1 MKYIILTAAL
11 LLGIAT
17 SHAQSPADSARF
29 CDPANWEVIRNENG
43 ILVKE
48 YQSRRKQESTFLFA
62 APQAI
67 YVMEVN
73 PALCRI
79 APVQDGKRQTV
90 SRAVRSHEAL
100 AGVNGGFF
108 VVKPE
113 PKDAAIAND
122 FLKIG
127 GRVVSP
133 NPTPGWGDAAVGFD
147 SCRIPHFAHW
157 DKSME
162 NDHGWSA
169 AYPDVMVAGPMI
181 LLGGQSLHGWTDID
195 KNALPEAGKHS
206 LYAPRSAIGVRP
218 DSTVVLVVIDGRRGR
233 AFGAS
238 FAEMAV
244 IGHWLGLT
252 DMMNLDG
259 GGSSAMVAGRRLVNF
274 PSDGG
279 GILPLE
285 RNVAN
290 TLLIFPR

>member
-1 MKYIILTAAL
+1 MKYLILTAAL
-11 LLGIAT
+11 LGIA
-17 SHAQSPADSARF
+17 SSRAQSPADSARF

-48 YQSRRKQESTFLFA
+48 YQSRRKQENTFLFS
-62 APQAI
+62 APQAL

-79 APVQDGKRQTV
+79 APVQDEKKQTV
-90 SRAVRSHEAL
+90 SRAVRSREAL

-108 VVKPE
+108 AVKPE
-113 PKDAAIAND
+113 PRDAAVAND
-122 FLKIG
+122 YLKIG
-127 GRVVSP
+127 GQVISP
-133 NPTPGWGDAAVGFD
+133 APTPGWGNAAVGFD

-162 NDHGWSA
+162 NDLGWSA
-169 AYPDVMVAGPMI
+169 AYPDVLVAGPMI
-181 LLGGQSLHGWTDID
+181 LLGGQSLHGWPDID
-195 KNALPEAGKHS
+195 KNALTEADKHS
-206 LYAPRSAIGVRP
+206 LYAPRTAIGIRP

-238 FAEMAV
+238 FTEMAV
-244 IGHWLGLT
+244 IGRWLGLT

-259 GGSSAMVAGRRLVNF
+259 GGSSAMVAGRLLVNF
-274 PSDGG
+274 PSDGC

-290 TLLIFPR
+290 VLLVFPR

>member
-1 MKYIILTAAL
+1 MKYLILTAAL
-11 LLGIAT
+11 LVIAS

-29 CDPANWEVIRNENG
+29 CDPANWGVICNANG

-48 YQSRRKQESTFLFA
+48 YKSRRKQENTFLFA
-62 APQAI
+62 VPQAL

-73 PALCRI
+73 PALCQI
-79 APVQDGKRQTV
+79 APVQDEKKQTV
-90 SRAVRSHEAL
+90 RRAILSREAL

-113 PKDAAIAND
+113 PKDAAVAND
-122 FLKIG
+122 FLKISG
-127 GRVVSP
+127 QVVSP
-133 NPTPGWGDAAVGFD
+133 DPTPGWGNAAVGFD
-147 SCRIPHFAHW
+147 SCLIPRFAYW
-157 DKSME
+157 DKLME
-162 NDHGWSA
+162 NDLGWSA

-181 LLGGQSLHGWTDID
+181 LLGGQSLHGWAEID
-195 KNALPEAGKHS
+195 KQALSEADKHS
-206 LYAPRSAIGVRP
+206 LYAPRTAIGVRP

-244 IGHWLGLT
+244 IGRWLGLT

-274 PSDGG
+274 PSDGC

-285 RNVAN
+285 RKVAN
-290 TLLIFPR
+290 VLLVFPR